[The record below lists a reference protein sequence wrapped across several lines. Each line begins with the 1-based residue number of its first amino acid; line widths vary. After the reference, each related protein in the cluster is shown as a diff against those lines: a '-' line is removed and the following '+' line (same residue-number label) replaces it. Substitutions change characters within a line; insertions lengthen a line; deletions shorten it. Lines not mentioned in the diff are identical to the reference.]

1 MEKRN
6 TLLIIDDL
14 EMNREL
20 IGNLFKKKYEIVEA
34 CDGDEAL
41 EYMREN
47 SSKIIT
53 ILLDLVMPKVN
64 GIEVLK
70 TMRREKIAE
79 DIPVFIIT
87 ADNSEETM
95 YEAYELGVKDVL
107 EKPFVPYFLKK
118 RIENVIE
125 LYKVK
130 RNQEHIIEE
139 KIKNIKQL
147 NYNIT
152 ELLSLVIESK
162 ENKLEKEHIKNLKK
176 LTAKLLQDFKEENY
190 IITDENTKLIS
201 EITDEILSKKRS

>member
-1 MEKRN
+1 
-6 TLLIIDDL
+6 
-14 EMNREL
+14 
-20 IGNLFKKKYEIVEA
+20 
-34 CDGDEAL
+34 
-41 EYMREN
+41 MREN

>member
-1 MEKRN
+1 
-6 TLLIIDDL
+6 
-14 EMNREL
+14 
-20 IGNLFKKKYEIVEA
+20 
-34 CDGDEAL
+34 
-41 EYMREN
+41 MREN
-47 SSKIIT
+47 SSKIVT

-70 TMRREKIAE
+70 IIRREKIVE
-79 DIPVFIIT
+79 DVPIFIIT

>member
-1 MEKRN
+1 
-6 TLLIIDDL
+6 
-14 EMNREL
+14 
-20 IGNLFKKKYEIVEA
+20 
-34 CDGDEAL
+34 
-41 EYMREN
+41 MREN

-87 ADNSEETM
+87 ADNFEETM

-118 RIENVIE
+118 RIESVIE

-130 RNQEHIIEE
+130 EAQKKLLKDLNQEFSNILKLAEESKEIESS
-139 KIKNIKQL
+139 IKNIL
-147 NYNIT
+147 
-152 ELLSLVIESK
+152 K
-162 ENKLEKEHIKNLKK
+162 EFNKFEII
-176 LTAKLLQDFKEENY
+176 QEE
-190 IITDENTKLIS
+190 
-201 EITDEILSKKRS
+201 

>member
-14 EMNREL
+14 EMNRAIL
-20 IGNLFKKKYEIVEA
+20 GNLFKKKYEIVEA

-79 DIPVFIIT
+79 DIPV
-87 ADNSEETM
+87 
-95 YEAYELGVKDVL
+95 L
-107 EKPFVPYFLKK
+107 
-118 RIENVIE
+118 
-125 LYKVK
+125 
-130 RNQEHIIEE
+130 
-139 KIKNIKQL
+139 
-147 NYNIT
+147 
-152 ELLSLVIESK
+152 
-162 ENKLEKEHIKNLKK
+162 
-176 LTAKLLQDFKEENY
+176 
-190 IITDENTKLIS
+190 
-201 EITDEILSKKRS
+201 

>member
-1 MEKRN
+1 
-6 TLLIIDDL
+6 
-14 EMNREL
+14 
-20 IGNLFKKKYEIVEA
+20 
-34 CDGDEAL
+34 
-41 EYMREN
+41 MREN
-47 SSKIIT
+47 SSKIVT

>member
-1 MEKRN
+1 MGKRN

-14 EMNREL
+14 EMNRVIL
-20 IGNLFKKKYEIVEA
+20 GNLFKKKYEIVEA

-47 SSKIIT
+47 SSKIVT

-70 TMRREKIAE
+70 IIRREKIVE
-79 DIPVFIIT
+79 DVPIFIIT

-118 RIENVIE
+118 RIESVIE

-130 RNQEHIIEE
+130 EAQKKLLKDLNQEFSNILKLAEENKGIESS
-139 KIKNIKQL
+139 IKNIL
-147 NYNIT
+147 
-152 ELLSLVIESK
+152 K
-162 ENKLEKEHIKNLKK
+162 EFNKFEII
-176 LTAKLLQDFKEENY
+176 QEE
-190 IITDENTKLIS
+190 
-201 EITDEILSKKRS
+201 